1 MRQKDII
8 YQHLLDNGSITR
20 MEAYTQYGI
29 TRLSGRIHDLRKE
42 GKNIIST
49 RERSRNRYGRMVVYD
64 RYVLM
69 QRKRDAE

>member
-8 YQHLLDNGSITR
+8 YQHLVDNGSITS

-42 GKNIIST
+42 GKNIVSI
-49 RERSRNRYGRMVVYD
+49 REKDRNRYGRMIVYD

-69 QRKRDAE
+69 RNSK

>member
-1 MRQKDII
+1 MTHKERI
-8 YQHLLDNGSITR
+8 YQHLLDNGSITS

-42 GKNIIST
+42 GKNIISV

-64 RYVLM
+64 RYVL
-69 QRKRDAE
+69 RKDK

>member
-8 YQHLLDNGSITR
+8 YQHLVDNGSITS

-42 GKNIIST
+42 GKNIVSI
-49 RERSRNRYGRMVVYD
+49 REKDRNRYGRMVVYD
-64 RYVLM
+64 RYVL
-69 QRKRDAE
+69 RKDK